1 MRIAIAADHNGVAMK
16 AHLARWLTEQGHQ
29 VDDRGAHDGDTVV
42 DYPPLCA
49 DVCRRVV
56 DGEAERGIVVGGTG
70 GGEAI
75 ACNKIRG
82 IRAGLCHTV
91 FLAEISSANNNS
103 NVLVLGAKVVGPED
117 AVEITATWLATPFRG
132 GRHQR
137 RLDQIAALER
147 GEPLPPPW
155 A

>member
-1 MRIAIAADHNGVAMK
+1 MRIAIAADHNGVELK
-16 AHLARWLTEQGHQ
+16 TRLVPWLEARGHV
-29 VDDRGAHDGDTVV
+29 VDDRGTHRSTDLV

-56 DGEAERGIVVGGTG
+56 DGAADRAIVLGGSG
-70 GGEAI
+70 QGESI

-82 IRAGLCHTV
+82 IRAGVCPDV
-91 FLAEISSANNNS
+91 FHAQISRGNNDS
-103 NVLVLGAKVVGPED
+103 NVLIMGTKVVSPAQAE
-117 AVEITATWLATPFRG
+117 EIVSTWLETPFKG
-132 GRHQR
+132 GEHQR

-147 GEPLPPPW
+147 GETL

>member
-1 MRIAIAADHNGVAMK
+1 MRIAIAADHNGISLK
-16 AHLARWLTEQGHQ
+16 AHLIGWLTAQGHE
-29 VDDRGAHDGDTVV
+29 VDDRGAHDTEVV

-49 DVCRRVV
+49 DIGRRVV
-56 DGEAERGIVVGGTG
+56 EGRAERGIVIGGTG

-82 IRAGLCHTV
+82 VRAGLCHSV
-91 FLAEISSANNNS
+91 FLAEISSAHNDTNI
-103 NVLVLGAKVVGPED
+103 LVMGAKVITSEE
-117 AVEITATWLATPFRG
+117 AVKITAAWLATPFKG
-132 GRHQR
+132 ERHQR

-147 GEPLPPPW
+147 GESL

>member
-1 MRIAIAADHNGVAMK
+1 MRIAIAADHNGIAMK
-16 AHLARWLTEQGHQ
+16 AHLVDWLAAEGHE
-29 VDDRGAHDGDTVV
+29 VDDRGAHDTAFVV

-49 DVCRRVV
+49 DIGRQVV
-56 DGEAERGIVVGGTG
+56 TGQAERGIVIGGTG

-82 IRAGLCHTV
+82 IRAGLCHSV
-91 FLAEISSANNNS
+91 FLAEISSAHNKT
-103 NVLVLGAKVVGPED
+103 NVLVLGAKVIGPEE
-117 AVEITATWLATPFRG
+117 AVHITSTWLTTPFKG
-132 GRHQR
+132 ERHQQ

-147 GEPLPPPW
+147 GESL

>member
-16 AHLARWLTEQGHQ
+16 AHLVGWLKAEGHEI
-29 VDDRGAHDGDTVV
+29 DDRGAHDGATVV

-49 DVCRRVV
+49 DIGRQVV
-56 DGEAERGIVVGGTG
+56 EGRAERGIVIGGTG

-82 IRAGLCHTV
+82 IRAGLCHSV
-91 FLAEISSANNNS
+91 FLAEISSAHNKT
-103 NVLVLGAKVVGPED
+103 NVLVVGAKVIGPEE
-117 AVEITATWLATPFRG
+117 AVRITSTWLATPFKG
-132 GRHQR
+132 ERHQH

-147 GEPLPPPW
+147 GESL